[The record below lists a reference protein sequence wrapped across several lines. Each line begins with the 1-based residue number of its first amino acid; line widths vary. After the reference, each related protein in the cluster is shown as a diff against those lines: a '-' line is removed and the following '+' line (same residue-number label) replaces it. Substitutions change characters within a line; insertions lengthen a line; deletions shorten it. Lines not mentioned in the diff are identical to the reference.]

1 MKRFIIIFV
10 LIFGISIQA
19 DAEVLTDSILN
30 RLLEVGLP
38 VVQIETVDG
47 IEPTYEIADPP
58 EGCLGGSIRNASKE
72 PGRIVVMDKTG
83 IIYDSG
89 NYAKDESGMT
99 VRVRGNWSARR
110 PKKPYRIKL
119 QRKADLLGRGDNRY
133 DDKKWL
139 LLPFFDLNE
148 LIGLKVNELMALQ
161 WTPRFRYVNLVF
173 NGDFRGLYMLMEP
186 VSRNVDCR
194 LNVDKESGYIM
205 ELDAYWWN
213 ESEYVPS
220 SFELPLHYT
229 FKYPDEDKLTKDQK
243 DYIGRVFQEAE
254 KACLES
260 TGTYENFI
268 DVESFARWMLAH
280 DILGNTDG
288 AGSNIFLTKYDN
300 SEQSLLKM
308 ACLWDYEVIMRS
320 EEWDN
325 LHNRYYFGRLFN
337 NSDFTFKKTYVE
349 LWNQNK
355 HRVFDEL
362 LSFID
367 SWFESDLRNAVD
379 LSIELNNDR
388 WAKYMYT
395 LPLSAIFINEAKT
408 YFNKR
413 KPWLDNAING
423 ISTSCL
429 WGVNASGSCA
439 DSPYYNLAGKKV
451 NTSYKGIVIQNGKKR
466 IARRPE

>member
-1 MKRFIIIFV
+1 
-10 LIFGISIQA
+10 
-19 DAEVLTDSILN
+19 
-30 RLLEVGLP
+30 
-38 VVQIETVDG
+38 
-47 IEPTYEIADPP
+47 
-58 EGCLGGSIRNASKE
+58 
-72 PGRIVVMDKTG
+72 
-83 IIYDSG
+83 
-89 NYAKDESGMT
+89 
-99 VRVRGNWSARR
+99 
-110 PKKPYRIKL
+110 
-119 QRKADLLGRGDNRY
+119 
-133 DDKKWL
+133 
-139 LLPFFDLNE
+139 
-148 LIGLKVNELMALQ
+148 
-161 WTPRFRYVNLVF
+161 
-173 NGDFRGLYMLMEP
+173 
-186 VSRNVDCR
+186 
-194 LNVDKESGYIM
+194 
-205 ELDAYWWN
+205 
-213 ESEYVPS
+213 
-220 SFELPLHYT
+220 
-229 FKYPDEDKLTKDQK
+229 
-243 DYIGRVFQEAE
+243 
-254 KACLES
+254 
-260 TGTYENFI
+260 
-268 DVESFARWMLAH
+268 MLAH

-388 WAKYMYT
+388 WARYMYT

-413 KPWLDNAING
+413 KPWLDNTING